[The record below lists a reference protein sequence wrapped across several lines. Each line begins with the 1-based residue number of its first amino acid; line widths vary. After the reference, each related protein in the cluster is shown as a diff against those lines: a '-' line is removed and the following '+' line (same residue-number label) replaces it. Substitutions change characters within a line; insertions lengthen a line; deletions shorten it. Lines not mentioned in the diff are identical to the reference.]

1 MKYTLLTF
9 TFCLLAGGLWA
20 QQSVLDTHPKHL
32 LGTGVSM
39 FAEKNYPAASRYL
52 TNALQSGY
60 FEGTEA
66 ERQAKNYLALSAYY
80 QKKND
85 AQKLLQAYANEYP
98 YASNMDQVQLYI
110 GILEIEAGKYKLAL
124 DRLDGVRTKQLT
136 ADDAQ
141 VLQYYRAYAHLK
153 QKKYDKAAYYFG
165 ALLKS
170 GAGAYQDNANY
181 YYGYAQYQLGN
192 YGEALASIRKVEN
205 HPEFKDSA
213 AHLICQ
219 LYFVQ
224 GNCEKAT
231 EMGKKILSTEKKDKN
246 VAEVLR
252 IMGSCA
258 FRSSANAEA
267 VGYLERYQKVTKRIA
282 REDWYTI
289 GMAYYQLG
297 SYDKAAKALSKV
309 TNKSDKMTQNAYFHI
324 GMSYL
329 QLQDKKQARMAFEQA
344 ANSSFD
350 KDIQED
356 ALYNYALV
364 TYETSYQP
372 FNESVVAFERFLK
385 EFPASKYNDKVYQY
399 LVNAYLTTNNYADA
413 YKSIQHLNT
422 TNKTVK
428 EAEQRVLFGMA
439 TNSIATRKYGPA
451 MQYLDL
457 LLKNKSYNADLT
469 ARAYFWYGECLF
481 RSEKY
486 TEAQEYFQKYLK
498 NTTSRTQSEYNLA
511 YYNMAYTYFMQKNYT
526 KSNEWFR
533 QYVQMEK
540 ENTALLID
548 ANNRIGDAYFQQRQY
563 ERAMQAYDQNI
574 ARTEVLA
581 GIDYAMYQKGFLQ
594 GLQGAYAN
602 KIATLDALQQR
613 FPKSAWVDD
622 AMYETARSYTS
633 LNNNRKAIE
642 VFESICGKFA
652 KNSDVVRKSK
662 LQIAM
667 LQYNEGSIDAS
678 IAMYKQ
684 IIAQYPNSEEA
695 TTSLSTLE
703 SMMVDENRVDEFT
716 QLAQQ
721 MGQSS
726 TVKEDSLQYKA
737 VEKVY
742 FRDDVAGAVAG
753 FEKYLATYPNGKYH
767 SLATY
772 YLANCYY
779 RQNNNAASL
788 ALYKKLVDDAQNPN
802 IELTLVRAASLS
814 YDAEKYAEAVVYF
827 EQLEGVGSKE
837 NKQAA
842 ALGQLRCYYLLQ
854 QYDKTIEVAS
864 DVVTTYAGNADMVA
878 EARYNRMKSYLALGK
893 TDESLADTKALSKDT
908 RNAWGAEAKY
918 LLAYYYLGKQDYAKA
933 EAEVFDY
940 IEKGTQHQ
948 RWLARTFLV
957 LADIYMA
964 QENYF
969 EAKQYLL
976 SLRDNY
982 DTTNDAEVAAGISQR
997 LDTIGRH
1004 ENESV
1009 SND

>member
-1 MKYTLLTF
+1 MKYTLLTL
-9 TFCLLAGGLWA
+9 TLCLLSGGLWA

-32 LGTGVSM
+32 LETGVSM

-60 FEGTEA
+60 FDGSEE
-66 ERQAKNYLALSAYY
+66 ERLAKNYLALSAYY

-85 AQKLLQAYANEYP
+85 AQKQLEAYANDYP

-110 GILEIEAGKYKLAL
+110 GILEIEGGKYKLAL
-124 DRLDGVRTKQLT
+124 DRLDGVRSKQLS

-141 VLQYYRAYAHLK
+141 ALQYYRAYAHVK
-153 QKKYDKAAYYFG
+153 QKKYDKAAHYFG
-165 ALLKS
+165 DLLKS
-170 GAGAYQDNANY
+170 GAGVYEANANY

-192 YGEALASIRKVEN
+192 YREALSAIQKVEN
-205 HPEFKDSA
+205 HPDFKENA
-213 AHLICQ
+213 AYLICQ
-219 LYFVQ
+219 LYFLQ

-231 EMGKKILSTEKKDKN
+231 EIGKKIMASEKKDKKL
-246 VAEVLR
+246 AEVLR
-252 IMGSCA
+252 IMGACA
-258 FRSSANAEA
+258 FRSSAHAEA
-267 VGYLERYQKVTKRIA
+267 VDYLERYQKVTKRIA

-309 TNKSDKMTQNAYFHI
+309 TTKSDKMTQNAYFHI

-329 QLQDKKQARMAFEQA
+329 QLQDKKKARMAFEQA
-344 ANSSFD
+344 ANSNFD

-364 TYETSYQP
+364 TYEISYQP

-385 EFPASKYNDKVYQY
+385 EFPNSKYNDKVYEY

-413 YKSIQHLNT
+413 YKSIQNLNT

-428 EAEQRVLFGMA
+428 EAEERVLFGMA
-439 TNSIATRKYGPA
+439 TNAIATRKYAPA
-451 MQYLDL
+451 MEYLDL
-457 LLKNKSYNADLT
+457 LLKNKSYNPDIT

-511 YYNMAYTYFMQKNYT
+511 YYNMAYTYFMQKNYA

-540 ENTALLID
+540 ENTVLLID

-574 ARTEVLA
+574 NMGNTIA
-581 GIDYAMYQKGFLQ
+581 GVDYAMYQKGFLQ
-594 GLQGAYAN
+594 GLQGAYTD
-602 KIATLDALQQR
+602 KIATMDALQQR
-613 FPKSAWVDD
+613 FPKSEWVDD

-667 LQYNEGSIDAS
+667 LQYNEGNVDAS
-678 IAMYKQ
+678 ISMYKQ

-695 TTSLSTLE
+695 STSLSTLE
-703 SMMVDENRVDEFT
+703 SMMVDQNRVDEFT

-726 TVKEDSLQYKA
+726 TTKEDSLQYKA

-742 FRDDVAGAVAG
+742 FRDDVAGAVTG
-753 FEKYLATYPNGKYH
+753 FEKYLSTYPNGKYH

-802 IELTLVRAASLS
+802 FELTLVRAASLS
-814 YDAEKYAEAVVYF
+814 YDAGKYADAVGYF
-827 EQLEGVGSKE
+827 VQLEGVGSKE

-842 ALGQLRCYYLLQ
+842 ALGLLRCYYLLR

-864 DVVTTYAGNADMVA
+864 DVISTYGGNADMVA
-878 EARYNRMKSYLALGK
+878 EARYNRMKAYLALNK
-893 TDESLADTKALSKDT
+893 VEESLPDTKALAKDT

-918 LLAYYYLGKQDYAKA
+918 LLAYYYLYKKDYAKA

-948 RWLARTFLV
+948 HWLAKTFLV
-957 LADIYMA
+957 LADVYVA

-982 DTTNDAEVAAGISQR
+982 DATNDDEVATGISHR
-997 LDTIGRH
+997 LETISKY

-1009 SND
+1009 SDN